1 MNINRITKLISNIT
15 YFLSLIIVIILLFFR
30 DNFNTNNVYFQ
41 IFAFVIFAS
50 MIITS
55 LINYKKNRAMF
66 KTIYA
71 ISVILFSVTVI
82 LKGIV
87 VNFIDSEV
95 VKMVIDFAFWYFLGS
110 YSTLFIVAR
119 VLKKQQ
125 RVKNNFMDN

>member
-55 LINYKKNRAMF
+55 LINYKK
-66 KTIYA
+66 K
-71 ISVILFSVTVI
+71 
-82 LKGIV
+82 
-87 VNFIDSEV
+87 
-95 VKMVIDFAFWYFLGS
+95 
-110 YSTLFIVAR
+110 
-119 VLKKQQ
+119 
-125 RVKNNFMDN
+125 

>member
-1 MNINRITKLISNIT
+1 
-15 YFLSLIIVIILLFFR
+15 
-30 DNFNTNNVYFQ
+30 
-41 IFAFVIFAS
+41 
-50 MIITS
+50 
-55 LINYKKNRAMF
+55 MF